1 MKKIAL
7 LLGVLMLIGYAPI
20 DSDLDII
27 NDGETNI
34 INESETNNESEIN
47 NEGTSL
53 MNTSLNLLK
62 LEDIKSKNTLVSP
75 TSIITALAMTGNGA
89 SGNSETNFNNFFG
102 VDKDTLNSK
111 LKDLIDGMQS
121 DKEGEKLNIANS
133 IWYNKNSGLKVKDIF
148 LDIIEEIYRADI
160 TEMNFLNKESAS
172 AQINDWVSNKTDRMI
187 QEIIQPSHLTPD
199 TQMILINSVL
209 FDYKWAKQY
218 VEYQVGEGKFYGQ
231 DKTGDVQYLNSA
243 EYSFI
248 ETDDAIGTMKPYQGG
263 RYNFVGLMPK
273 DPNTDLND
281 FVQSLT
287 PDKLKSIIDS
297 EQKVKT
303 NVKIPKFEYDYST
316 SLKDSLIKL
325 GLKDEFDEEKADF
338 SNMYELKDKG
348 ANIYIDDVLHKTR
361 IELSEAGT
369 KAAAVTAV
377 IMATTSLDLTEPE
390 EVHFD
395 RPFLYMIY
403 DTESELPVFLG
414 TIINL

>member
-7 LLGVLMLIGYAPI
+7 LLGVLMLIGYTPV
-20 DSDLDII
+20 DSDLGII
-27 NDGETNI
+27 NDDKLNI
-34 INESETNNESEIN
+34 INEPQIN

-62 LEDIKSKNTLVSP
+62 LEDIKSKNTLISP

-102 VDKDTLNSK
+102 ADKDILNNE
-111 LKDLIDGMQS
+111 LKDLIDSMQS

-160 TEMNFLNKESAS
+160 TGMNFLNKESAS

-231 DKTGDVQYLNSA
+231 DKTGDVQYLKSA

-263 RYNFVGLMPK
+263 RYNFIGLMPK

-316 SLKDSLIKL
+316 SLKDSLMKL
-325 GLKDEFDEEKADF
+325 GLKDEFDGGKADF

-348 ANIYIDDVLHKTR
+348 TNIYIDDVLHKTR

-377 IMATTSLDLTEPE
+377 IMATTSIDLTEPE

-403 DTESELPVFLG
+403 DKESELPVFLG
-414 TIINL
+414 TIIDL

>member
-20 DSDLDII
+20 NSDLSII
-27 NDGETNI
+27 NNNETNI

-62 LEDIKSKNTLVSP
+62 LEDIKSKNTLISP
-75 TSIITALAMTGNGA
+75 TSIITALAMTGNGS

-102 VDKDTLNSK
+102 ADKNTLNNE
-111 LKDLIDGMQS
+111 LKDLIDSMQS

-133 IWYNKNSGLKVKDIF
+133 IWYNKNSGLKVKDTF
-148 LDIIEEIYRADI
+148 LDIVEKIYQANI
-160 TEMNFLNKESAS
+160 TGMNFLNKESAS
-172 AQINDWVSNKTDRMI
+172 AQINDWVSNKTDKMI
-187 QEIIQPSHLTPD
+187 QEIIQPSHLTSD

-218 VEYQVGEGKFYGQ
+218 VEYQVEEGKFYGQ
-231 DKTGDVQYLNSA
+231 DKTGNVQYLNSA

-248 ETDDAIGTMKPYQGG
+248 ETDDAIGTRKPYQGG
-263 RYNFVGLMPK
+263 RYNFVGLMPR

-316 SLKDSLIKL
+316 SLKDSLMKL

-338 SNMYELKDKG
+338 SNMYELKNKG

-377 IMATTSLDLTEPE
+377 IMATTSIDLTEPE

>member
-7 LLGVLMLIGYAPI
+7 LLGVLMLIGYTPV
-20 DSDLDII
+20 DSNLDII
-27 NDGETNI
+27 NNNKTNI
-34 INESETNNESEIN
+34 INESETNNEPQIN

-102 VDKDTLNSK
+102 ADKDTLNNE
-111 LKDLIDGMQS
+111 LKDLIDSMQS
-121 DKEGEKLNIANS
+121 DKKGEKLNIANS
-133 IWYNKNSGLKVKDIF
+133 IWYNKNSGLKVNNAF
-148 LDIIEEIYRADI
+148 LDIIEKIYRADI
-160 TEMNFLNKESAS
+160 TGMDFLNKESAS
-172 AQINDWVSNKTDRMI
+172 TQINDWVSNKTDKMI

-199 TQMILINSVL
+199 TQMILTNSVL

-218 VEYQVGEGKFYGQ
+218 EEYQVSEGKFNGQ
-231 DKTGDVQYLNSA
+231 NKISDAQYLNST

-248 ETDDAIGTMKPYQGG
+248 KTEDAIGTMKSYQGG
-263 RYNFVGLMPK
+263 RYSFVGLMPEN
-273 DPNTDLND
+273 PNTALSD

-297 EQKVKT
+297 EQNVKT

-316 SLKDSLIKL
+316 SLKDSLMKL
-325 GLKDEFDEEKADF
+325 GLKDEFDGGKADF
-338 SNMYELKDKG
+338 GNMYELEDKDT
-348 ANIYIDDVLHKTR
+348 NIYIDDVLHKTR

-377 IMATTSLDLTEPE
+377 IMATTSIDLTEPE

-403 DTESELPVFLG
+403 DKESELPVFLG
-414 TIINL
+414 TIIDL